1 MLKTAIMPVTKK
13 TASSAS
19 DKALIAKLVKQIRNY
34 VLEYGT
40 VKDSEMLEQA
50 IADIQKHHEHQ
61 KRKSGQ
67 PVIIHPLRVANYICL
82 AGLDAP
88 TVVAAIL
95 HDIIEDTTITHKD
108 IKNRYGAWYADIVRG
123 LTKIK
128 FLESPKE
135 GEVDYLEATYQRML
149 KAMTQ
154 DVRALLIKLFDRLDN
169 MRDMESMPRHKQR
182 RISLETLNVYVP
194 IAERLG
200 LTQICQE
207 HTELC
212 FKLLYPK
219 RYNKTLT
226 DIDELKKARIPTIN
240 GMRISLQ
247 ETLEK
252 HNLEY
257 KTINPLFVHPS
268 HRIQEKG
275 PIDHVLEGFRIIVNN
290 SLDCFKALGMIHT
303 SFNVIPLKIRDY
315 ISNPL
320 WNGYE
325 GIQTEL
331 RIEGEQT
338 CIEIVSEEMLKKN
351 QHGIMAHWQGSP
363 NELADY
369 YKIYLNQLDQMAGDK
384 DVRMLEV
391 MSYVQSDQI
400 QVYSPKGDM
409 FVFPNNAT
417 VLDFAY
423 GIHSELGNHCIGA
436 LVNPSSVGTTK
447 KRVPRERQ
455 LFAGETLLILTDPG
469 VQPREEWLEQVNTSK
484 SRSQIKHALEQQ
496 KVISA
501 RNYGRTLLE
510 RELRK
515 FGVEKGA
522 DNWIKSKGIKEALK
536 IEKLSANKFFQEIGL
551 QKRPL
556 KMFLR
561 KYNLLEYQQTGR
573 LKEMLGTEFW
583 ENIFGGNKN
592 IFLIEDVKNPLI
604 RLASCCFPIP
614 GDKIRGFI
622 CNDEEI
628 EIHVTN
634 CSKIT
639 RKIKRLQQNKIP
651 IDVAWKISKKIT
663 RSHIIH
669 FQVIDGKGILFKI
682 TKIIKD
688 AGVAIINSET
698 SAKKNKEADIRIK
711 LESISWPV
719 FHKIVVKLRPLKFVK
734 KIWEEFP
741 DSI

>member
-257 KTINPLFVHPS
+257 KTINPLFVHPA

-320 WNGYE
+320 WDGYE

-622 CNDEEI
+622 CNDQEI

-634 CSKIT
+634 CSKLT
-639 RKIKRLQQNKIP
+639 RKNKRLQQNKIP

>member
-1 MLKTAIMPVTKK
+1 MLKTEKMPVSNKSK
-13 TASSAS
+13 ISAS
-19 DKALIAKLVKQIRNY
+19 DNALITKLIKQIRSY
-34 VLEYGT
+34 VQKHGT
-40 VKDSEMLEQA
+40 VRDLELLEKA
-50 IADIQKHHEHQ
+50 ITDVQKHHKHQ

-67 PVIIHPLRVANYICL
+67 PVIIHPLRVANYICQ

-88 TVVAAIL
+88 TVVASIL
-95 HDIIEDTTITHKD
+95 HDLIEDTAITHKD
-108 IKNRYGAWYADIVRG
+108 INNRYGPWYADIVRG

-128 FLESPKE
+128 NTESKNDE
-135 GEVDYLEATYQRML
+135 YGDNLDATYQRML

-169 MRDMESMPRHKQR
+169 MKDMAAMPRYKQR

-200 LTQICQE
+200 LTKICRE

-219 RYNKTLT
+219 RYYKTIL
-226 DIDELKKARIPTIN
+226 DIDALKKERISSIN
-240 GMRISLQ
+240 AMRISLL

-252 HNLEY
+252 HNLAY
-257 KTINPLFVHPS
+257 KTIEPLFVHPAK
-268 HRIQEKG
+268 RIQEIG
-275 PIDHVLEGFRIIVNN
+275 PIDHVLEGFRIVVKN
-290 SLDCFKALGMIHT
+290 SLDCFKSLGVVHT

-351 QHGIMAHWQGSP
+351 QHGIIAHWQGSP
-363 NELADY
+363 TELADY
-369 YKIYLNQLDQMAGDK
+369 YRIYLNQLDQMAGDK

-391 MSYVQSDQI
+391 MSYVQSDQV

-409 FVFPNNAT
+409 LVFPKSAT

-455 LFAGETLLILTDPG
+455 LFTGESLQILTDQG
-469 VQPREEWLEQVNTSK
+469 VHPRDDWLGKVKTAK
-484 SRSQIKHALEQQ
+484 SRAQIKRALEKQ

-501 RNYGRTLLE
+501 RNTGRTLLD
-510 RELRK
+510 RKLRD
-515 FGVEKGA
+515 FGLEKSV
-522 DNWIKSKGIKEALK
+522 DNWIKSKHMKEALK
-536 IEKLSANKFFQEIGL
+536 VENLTANKFFQEIGL
-551 QKRPL
+551 HKLPL
-556 KMFLR
+556 KMFLK
-561 KYNLLEYQQTGR
+561 KYKLLEYQQTGR
-573 LKEMLGTEFW
+573 LKDMMGSEFW
-583 ENIFGGNKN
+583 KNIFGSNKN
-592 IFLIEDVKNPLI
+592 IFLIEDVHNPLI

-614 GDKIRGFI
+614 GDKITGFI
-622 CNDEEI
+622 HNDQEI
-628 EIHVTN
+628 EIHRSN
-634 CSKIT
+634 CTKSINK
-639 RKIKRLQQNKIP
+639 KKYPQQNKFP
-651 IDVAWKISKKIT
+651 IHVAWKISKKLT

-669 FQVIDGKGILFKI
+669 IQVIDDTGILFQI

-711 LESISWPV
+711 LESVSWPV
-719 FHKIVVKLRPLKFVK
+719 FHKIVEKLRPLKFVK
-734 KIWEEFP
+734 KIWEEP
-741 DSI
+741 QDSV

>member
-169 MRDMESMPRHKQR
+169 MRDMEAMPRHKQR

-622 CNDEEI
+622 CNDQEI

-634 CSKIT
+634 CSKLT
-639 RKIKRLQQNKIP
+639 HKNKRLQQNKIP

>member
-592 IFLIEDVKNPLI
+592 VFLIEDVKNPLI

-622 CNDEEI
+622 CNDQEI

-634 CSKIT
+634 CSKLT
-639 RKIKRLQQNKIP
+639 RKNKRLQQNKIP

>member
-19 DKALIAKLVKQIRNY
+19 DKALIAKLVKQIRSY
-34 VLEYGT
+34 VQEYGT
-40 VKDSEMLEQA
+40 VKDSELLEQA
-50 IADIQKHHEHQ
+50 IADIRKHHEHQ

-67 PVIIHPLRVANYICL
+67 PVIIHPLRVANYICR

-95 HDIIEDTTITHKD
+95 HDIIEDTKITHKD

-128 FLESPKE
+128 NPESPKE
-135 GEVDYLEATYQRML
+135 GEADYLDATYQRML

-169 MRDMESMPRHKQR
+169 MRDMEAMPRHKQR

-200 LTQICQE
+200 LTQICRE

-226 DIDELKKARIPTIN
+226 EIDELKKARTSTIN
-240 GMRISLQ
+240 GMRISLLR
-247 ETLEK
+247 TLEK
-252 HNLEY
+252 NNLAY
-257 KTINPLFVHPS
+257 KTIEPLFVHPAS
-268 HRIQEKG
+268 RIQERG
-275 PIDHVLEGFRIIVNN
+275 PIDHVLEGFRIIVKN
-290 SLDCFKALGMIHT
+290 SLDCFKALGIVHT
-303 SFNVIPLKIRDY
+303 SFYVIPLKIRDY

-338 CIEIVSEEMLKKN
+338 CIEIVSEEILKKN
-351 QHGIMAHWQGSP
+351 QYGIMAHWQGSP
-363 NELADY
+363 TELADY
-369 YKIYLNQLDQMAGDK
+369 YRIYLNQLDQLAGDK

-391 MSYVQSDQI
+391 MSYVQSDQV

-409 FVFPNNAT
+409 FVFPKSAT

-455 LFAGETLLILTDPG
+455 LFAGEALHILTDRG
-469 VQPREEWLEQVNTSK
+469 VQPREEWLEQVKTAK
-484 SRSQIKHALEQQ
+484 SRAQIKRALEQQ
-496 KVISA
+496 KIISA
-501 RNYGRTLLE
+501 RNSGRTLLE
-510 RELRK
+510 RKLRDY
-515 FGVEKGA
+515 GDEQGTEK
-522 DNWIKSKGIKEALK
+522 WIKSKAVKEALK
-536 IEKLSANKFFQEIGL
+536 AEKISANKFFQEIGL

-561 KYNLLEYQQTGR
+561 KYKLLQYQYTGR
-573 LKEMLGTEFW
+573 IKEMIGSEFW
-583 ENIFGGNKN
+583 GNIFGGDKN
-592 IFLIEDVKNPLI
+592 IFLIEDIQNPLI

-614 GDKIRGFI
+614 GDKITGFI
-622 CNDEEI
+622 CNDHEI

-634 CSKIT
+634 CSKLT
-639 RKIKRLQQNKIP
+639 RKNKRLQQNKIP

-669 FQVIDGKGILFKI
+669 FQVIDGTGILFKI

-698 SAKKNKEADIRIK
+698 AARKNKEADIRIK
-711 LESISWPV
+711 LESVSWPV
-719 FHKIVVKLRPLKFVK
+719 FHKIVEKLRPLKFVK
-734 KIWEEFP
+734 EIWEESP
-741 DSI
+741 DSV

>member
-40 VKDSEMLEQA
+40 VKDSEMLELA

-169 MRDMESMPRHKQR
+169 MRDMEAMPRHKQR

-226 DIDELKKARIPTIN
+226 DIDELKKARISTIN

-257 KTINPLFVHPS
+257 KTIDPLFVHPA

-351 QHGIMAHWQGSP
+351 QHGIMAHWKGSP
-363 NELADY
+363 NDLADY

-510 RELRK
+510 RELRN

-536 IEKLSANKFFQEIGL
+536 IEKLSVNKFFQEIGL

-614 GDKIRGFI
+614 GDKITGFI
-622 CNDEEI
+622 CNDQEI

-634 CSKIT
+634 CSKLT
-639 RKIKRLQQNKIP
+639 RKNKRLQQNKIP
-651 IDVAWKISKKIT
+651 IDVAWKISKKTT
-663 RSHIIH
+663 RSHSIH
-669 FQVIDGKGILFKI
+669 LQVIDGKGILFKI

>member
-257 KTINPLFVHPS
+257 KTINPLFVHPA

-614 GDKIRGFI
+614 GDKITGFI
-622 CNDEEI
+622 CNDQEI

-634 CSKIT
+634 CSKLT
-639 RKIKRLQQNKIP
+639 RKNKRLQQNKIP

-741 DSI
+741 NSI

>member
-257 KTINPLFVHPS
+257 KTINPLFVHPA

-614 GDKIRGFI
+614 GDKITGFI
-622 CNDEEI
+622 CNDQEI

-634 CSKIT
+634 CSKLT
-639 RKIKRLQQNKIP
+639 RKNKRLQQNKIP

>member
-135 GEVDYLEATYQRML
+135 GEGDYLEATYQRML

-169 MRDMESMPRHKQR
+169 MRDMEAMPRHKQR

-257 KTINPLFVHPS
+257 KTINPLFVHPA

-436 LVNPSSVGTTK
+436 LVNPSSIGTTK
-447 KRVPRERQ
+447 K
-455 LFAGETLLILTDPG
+455 
-469 VQPREEWLEQVNTSK
+469 
-484 SRSQIKHALEQQ
+484 
-496 KVISA
+496 
-501 RNYGRTLLE
+501 
-510 RELRK
+510 
-515 FGVEKGA
+515 KGP
-522 DNWIKSKGIKEALK
+522 S
-536 IEKLSANKFFQEIGL
+536 
-551 QKRPL
+551 
-556 KMFLR
+556 
-561 KYNLLEYQQTGR
+561 
-573 LKEMLGTEFW
+573 
-583 ENIFGGNKN
+583 
-592 IFLIEDVKNPLI
+592 
-604 RLASCCFPIP
+604 
-614 GDKIRGFI
+614 
-622 CNDEEI
+622 
-628 EIHVTN
+628 
-634 CSKIT
+634 
-639 RKIKRLQQNKIP
+639 
-651 IDVAWKISKKIT
+651 
-663 RSHIIH
+663 
-669 FQVIDGKGILFKI
+669 
-682 TKIIKD
+682 
-688 AGVAIINSET
+688 
-698 SAKKNKEADIRIK
+698 
-711 LESISWPV
+711 
-719 FHKIVVKLRPLKFVK
+719 
-734 KIWEEFP
+734 
-741 DSI
+741 

>member
-1 MLKTAIMPVTKK
+1 MPVTKK

-169 MRDMESMPRHKQR
+169 MRDMEAMPRHKQR

-622 CNDEEI
+622 CNDQEI

-634 CSKIT
+634 CSKLT
-639 RKIKRLQQNKIP
+639 RKNKRLQQNKIP

>member
-257 KTINPLFVHPS
+257 KTINPLFVHPA

-423 GIHSELGNHCIGA
+423 GIHSALGNHCIGA

-622 CNDEEI
+622 CNDQEI

-634 CSKIT
+634 CSKLT
-639 RKIKRLQQNKIP
+639 RKNKRLQQNKIP
-651 IDVAWKISKKIT
+651 IDVAWKISKKQLVLT
-663 RSHIIH
+663 
-669 FQVIDGKGILFKI
+669 LF
-682 TKIIKD
+682 
-688 AGVAIINSET
+688 
-698 SAKKNKEADIRIK
+698 
-711 LESISWPV
+711 IS
-719 FHKIVVKLRPLKFVK
+719 K
-734 KIWEEFP
+734 
-741 DSI
+741 

>member
-135 GEVDYLEATYQRML
+135 GEADYLEATYQRML

-315 ISNPL
+315 TSNPL

-614 GDKIRGFI
+614 GDKITGFI
-622 CNDEEI
+622 CNDQEI

-634 CSKIT
+634 CSKLT
-639 RKIKRLQQNKIP
+639 RKNKRLQQNKIP

-698 SAKKNKEADIRIK
+698 STKKNKEADIRIK

>member
-257 KTINPLFVHPS
+257 KTIDPLFVHPAN
-268 HRIQEKG
+268 RIQEKG

-510 RELRK
+510 RELRN

-614 GDKIRGFI
+614 GDKITGFI
-622 CNDEEI
+622 CNDQEI

-634 CSKIT
+634 CSKLT
-639 RKIKRLQQNKIP
+639 RKNKRLQQNKIP

-734 KIWEEFP
+734 KIWEEST

>member
-169 MRDMESMPRHKQR
+169 MRDMEAMPRHKQR

-226 DIDELKKARIPTIN
+226 DIDELKKARITTIN

-257 KTINPLFVHPS
+257 KTINPLFVHPA

-351 QHGIMAHWQGSP
+351 QHGIMAHWEGSP

-469 VQPREEWLEQVNTSK
+469 IQPREEWLEQVNTSK

-501 RNYGRTLLE
+501 INYGRTLLE

-515 FGVEKGA
+515 FGVEEGA

-561 KYNLLEYQQTGR
+561 KYNLLEFQQTGR

-622 CNDEEI
+622 CNDQEI

-634 CSKIT
+634 CSKLT
-639 RKIKRLQQNKIP
+639 RKNKSLQQNKIP

-688 AGVAIINSET
+688 AGVTIINSDT
-698 SAKKNKEADIRIK
+698 AAKKNKEADIRIK